1 MTSLEEFAKAIE
13 DGDSAKVQQ
22 LISTGVVDV
31 NAPLPRWRAPP
42 ALVHAA
48 ERNRKEVVDIL
59 LRANAHIDRAD
70 SYGKRL
76 VMRLPWLATLT
87 CSPCFSLLGPIS
99 TFLIMVEGTP
109 LRVRYRTNTSDA
121 H

>member
-13 DGDSAKVQQ
+13 DGDLAKVQQ

-42 ALVHAA
+42 ALVLAA
-48 ERNRKEVVDIL
+48 ERNRKEVVEIL

-70 SYGKRL
+70 RNGKTACHAAAAMGHAD
-76 VMRLPWLATLT
+76 VLAV
-87 CSPCFSLLGPIS
+87 LLAAGPNLDL
-99 TFLIMVEGTP
+99 FDNVEA
-109 LRVRYRTNTSDA
+109 LR
-121 H
+121 